1 MAEVEAKAMEL
12 EVPKTDVND
21 VITPVLSLESLE
33 QIQDPAVEKIDQKD
47 AEEFR
52 MKQFSEEEMKQIND
66 FSEKIDL
73 HDSNLIITYGAGA
86 QKRLADFSET
96 ALEHVRNKDIDEIGE
111 TVSQLVADLKVDPT
125 ESKGIKGL
133 FNKGASQA
141 EKIKAHYSKVETNVD
156 TIARS
161 LEKHQETL
169 LKDVAVMERLFE
181 NNKAYFKE
189 LTMYIAAGRIALD
202 KALNEELPAL
212 RAKAAETGLAEDA
225 QAANDYASMCER
237 FEKKL
242 YDLELTRAICLQNA
256 PQIRLVQTNAVVL
269 SDKIHSTLVNTL
281 PLWKN
286 QMVISLGMAHSKEAI
301 KTQQMVT
308 EATNEILKKNAEMLH
323 SSTVEIAE
331 ENERG
336 IVDIE
341 TLQHTNEQLIS
352 ALDEIK
358 QIQEDGRV
366 ARAEAEKE
374 LARIEQELKDKML
387 GIAANAKWTGEDIAA
402 LKSNEQ

>member
-52 MKQFSEEEMKQIND
+52 MKQFTEEEMKQIND

-202 KALNEELPAL
+202 KALNEELPDL
-212 RAKAAETGLAEDA
+212 KDFLDWSWNVVTFQYKRLGSNDNGIVEVPFYKIESTKAVKRVEKRFVYGDEFLA
-225 QAANDYASMCER
+225 QM
-237 FEKKL
+237 
-242 YDLELTRAICLQNA
+242 
-256 PQIRLVQTNAVVL
+256 L
-269 SDKIHSTLVNTL
+269 SDFSRIYN
-281 PLWKN
+281 
-286 QMVISLGMAHSKEAI
+286 VISIISRRK
-301 KTQQMVT
+301 V
-308 EATNEILKKNAEMLH
+308 
-323 SSTVEIAE
+323 S
-331 ENERG
+331 ENR
-336 IVDIE
+336 
-341 TLQHTNEQLIS
+341 TLYFLI
-352 ALDEIK
+352 
-358 QIQEDGRV
+358 
-366 ARAEAEKE
+366 
-374 LARIEQELKDKML
+374 
-387 GIAANAKWTGEDIAA
+387 
-402 LKSNEQ
+402 

>member
-52 MKQFSEEEMKQIND
+52 MKQFTEEEMKQIND

-225 QAANDYASMCER
+225 QAANDYAAMCER

-341 TLQHTNEQLIS
+341 TLQHTNEELI
-352 ALDEIK
+352 ATLDDLIR
-358 QIQEDGRV
+358 IQDEGRQK
-366 ARAEAEKE
+366 RRDAELE
-374 LARIEQELKDKML
+374 LTSIEQTLKERLTQAGSMRV
-387 GIAANAKWTGEDIAA
+387 
-402 LKSNEQ
+402 

>member
-52 MKQFSEEEMKQIND
+52 MKQFTEEEMKQSNE
-66 FSEKIDL
+66 FSEKSDL

-269 SDKIHSTLVNTL
+269 SDKNHSTLVNTH

-286 QMVISLGMAHSKEAI
+286 QIVISLGMAHTKEA
-301 KTQQMVT
+301 
-308 EATNEILKKNAEMLH
+308 
-323 SSTVEIAE
+323 
-331 ENERG
+331 

-341 TLQHTNEQLIS
+341 TLQHTNEELI
-352 ALDEIK
+352 ATLDDLIR
-358 QIQEDGRV
+358 IQDEGRQK
-366 ARAEAEKE
+366 RRDAELE
-374 LARIEQELKDKML
+374 LTSIEQTLKERLTQAGSMRV
-387 GIAANAKWTGEDIAA
+387 
-402 LKSNEQ
+402 

>member
-52 MKQFSEEEMKQIND
+52 MKQFTEEEMKQIND

-341 TLQHTNEQLIS
+341 TLQHTNEELI
-352 ALDEIK
+352 ATLDDLIR
-358 QIQEDGRV
+358 IQDEGRQK
-366 ARAEAEKE
+366 RRDAELE
-374 LARIEQELKDKML
+374 LTSIEQTLKERLTQAGSMRV
-387 GIAANAKWTGEDIAA
+387 
-402 LKSNEQ
+402 

>member
-12 EVPKTDVND
+12 EVPTADVND

-33 QIQDPAVEKIDQKD
+33 EIQDPAVEKIDQKD

-96 ALEHVRNKDIDEIGE
+96 ALERVRNKDIDEIGE

-125 ESKGIKGL
+125 ETKGIKGL
-133 FNKGASQA
+133 FNKGASQT

-323 SSTVEIAE
+323 TSTVEIAE

-341 TLQHTNEQLIS
+341 TLQHTNEELI
-352 ALDEIK
+352 ATLDDLIR
-358 QIQEDGRV
+358 IQDEGRQK
-366 ARAEAEKE
+366 RRDAELE
-374 LARIEQELKDKML
+374 LTSIEQTLKERLTQAGSMRV
-387 GIAANAKWTGEDIAA
+387 
-402 LKSNEQ
+402 

>member
-12 EVPKTDVND
+12 EVPKADVND

-52 MKQFSEEEMKQIND
+52 LKQFTEEEMKQIND

-96 ALEHVRNKDIDEIGE
+96 ALEHVRNKDMDEIGE

-125 ESKGIKGL
+125 ESKGLKGL

-269 SDKIHSTLVNTL
+269 SDKINSTLVNTL

-323 SSTVEIAE
+323 TSTVEIAE

-341 TLQHTNEQLIS
+341 TLQHTNEELI
-352 ALDEIK
+352 ATLDDLIR
-358 QIQEDGRV
+358 IQDEGRQK
-366 ARAEAEKE
+366 RRDAELE
-374 LARIEQELKDKML
+374 LTSIEQTLKERLTQAGSMRV
-387 GIAANAKWTGEDIAA
+387 
-402 LKSNEQ
+402 

>member
-52 MKQFSEEEMKQIND
+52 MKQFTEEEMKQIND

-189 LTMYIAAGRIALD
+189 LTM
-202 KALNEELPAL
+202 
-212 RAKAAETGLAEDA
+212 
-225 QAANDYASMCER
+225 
-237 FEKKL
+237 
-242 YDLELTRAICLQNA
+242 
-256 PQIRLVQTNAVVL
+256 
-269 SDKIHSTLVNTL
+269 
-281 PLWKN
+281 
-286 QMVISLGMAHSKEAI
+286 
-301 KTQQMVT
+301 
-308 EATNEILKKNAEMLH
+308 
-323 SSTVEIAE
+323 
-331 ENERG
+331 
-336 IVDIE
+336 
-341 TLQHTNEQLIS
+341 
-352 ALDEIK
+352 
-358 QIQEDGRV
+358 
-366 ARAEAEKE
+366 
-374 LARIEQELKDKML
+374 
-387 GIAANAKWTGEDIAA
+387 
-402 LKSNEQ
+402 

>member
-52 MKQFSEEEMKQIND
+52 MKQFTEEEMKQIND

-133 FNKGASQA
+133 FNKGTSQA

-341 TLQHTNEQLIS
+341 TLQHTNEELI
-352 ALDEIK
+352 ATLDDLIR
-358 QIQEDGRV
+358 IQDEGRQK
-366 ARAEAEKE
+366 RRDAELE
-374 LARIEQELKDKML
+374 LTSIEQTLKERLTQAGSMRV
-387 GIAANAKWTGEDIAA
+387 
-402 LKSNEQ
+402 

>member
-1 MAEVEAKAMEL
+1 
-12 EVPKTDVND
+12 
-21 VITPVLSLESLE
+21 
-33 QIQDPAVEKIDQKD
+33 
-47 AEEFR
+47 
-52 MKQFSEEEMKQIND
+52 
-66 FSEKIDL
+66 
-73 HDSNLIITYGAGA
+73 
-86 QKRLADFSET
+86 
-96 ALEHVRNKDIDEIGE
+96 
-111 TVSQLVADLKVDPT
+111 
-125 ESKGIKGL
+125 
-133 FNKGASQA
+133 
-141 EKIKAHYSKVETNVD
+141 VETNVE

-212 RAKAAETGLAEDA
+212 RAKAAESGLAEDA
-225 QAANDYASMCER
+225 QAANDFASMCER

-269 SDKIHSTLVNTL
+269 SDKINSTLVNTL

-308 EATNEILKKNAEMLH
+308 EATNEILKKNAELLH
-323 SSTVEIAE
+323 TSTVEIAE

-341 TLQHTNEQLIS
+341 TLQHTNEELI
-352 ALDEIK
+352 ATLDDLIR
-358 QIQEDGRV
+358 IQDEGRQK
-366 ARAEAEKE
+366 RRDAELE
-374 LARIEQELKDKML
+374 LTSIEQTLKERLTQAGSMRV
-387 GIAANAKWTGEDIAA
+387 
-402 LKSNEQ
+402 

>member
-12 EVPKTDVND
+12 EVPKADVND

-33 QIQDPAVEKIDQKD
+33 EIQDPAVEKIDQKD

-52 MKQFSEEEMKQIND
+52 LKQFTEEEMKQIND

-96 ALEHVRNKDIDEIGE
+96 ALEHVRNKDMDEIGE

-125 ESKGIKGL
+125 ESKGLKGL

-269 SDKIHSTLVNTL
+269 SDKINSTLVNTL

-323 SSTVEIAE
+323 TSTVEIAE

-341 TLQHTNEQLIS
+341 TLQHTNEELI
-352 ALDEIK
+352 ATLDDLIR
-358 QIQEDGRV
+358 IQDEGRQK
-366 ARAEAEKE
+366 RRDAELE
-374 LARIEQELKDKML
+374 LTSIEQTLKERLTQAGSMRV
-387 GIAANAKWTGEDIAA
+387 
-402 LKSNEQ
+402 